1 MKFKTLGNRLINR
14 LILVFSAVFVFSL
27 FYHHQ
32 NNNNNYETEESSN
45 NNEAFEINN
54 YGSNVNV
61 LVNKTRY
68 RDVPKSKLKNILF
81 WNDAYGVR
89 TYDVGF
95 GQEHFYTNLCPDT
108 RCYTTSNRTYLKSVA
123 DFDAVVIHQRGIGKG
138 CNHLIS
144 WCTFTNFFT
153 MFSDATDMPKQRS
166 AKQYYVHWVV
176 ESAQYLYMDIHSLNN
191 YFNWTMTYK
200 RNSDFYLPYGRV
212 TKIKDHPPPGPELD
226 ALIRD
231 FGQKNQH
238 FAHNRTKDAKAAW
251 FVSHCATQ
259 ARREIFAK
267 EMKKSM
273 TVDVFGKCTK
283 NFHKKHERKSCSRAN
298 EKDCYKMLESTY
310 RFYLSFENSICQDYV
325 TEKFF
330 NILKYDVIPIV
341 FNGGDLNSYAPP
353 HSTIDA
359 LEYGSPYK
367 LVKYLGIYLY
377 TYIFCSY

>member
-1 MKFKTLGNRLINR
+1 M
-14 LILVFSAVFVFSL
+14 
-27 FYHHQ
+27 
-32 NNNNNYETEESSN
+32 
-45 NNEAFEINN
+45 
-54 YGSNVNV
+54 
-61 LVNKTRY
+61 
-68 RDVPKSKLKNILF
+68 
-81 WNDAYGVR
+81 
-89 TYDVGF
+89 
-95 GQEHFYTNLCPDT
+95 
-108 RCYTTSNRTYLKSVA
+108 
-123 DFDAVVIHQRGIGKG
+123 
-138 CNHLIS
+138 
-144 WCTFTNFFT
+144 
-153 MFSDATDMPKQRS
+153 
-166 AKQYYVHWVV
+166 
-176 ESAQYLYMDIHSLNN
+176 
-191 YFNWTMTYK
+191 YK
-200 RNSDFYLPYGRV
+200 V

-367 LVKYLGIYLY
+367 LVKYLGIYILICILELFIY
-377 TYIFCSY
+377 FFWDFYFYNKLFIFFRNFIPR